1 MLVKHNQDLTGLNT
15 MGIQSTAKQFFCI
28 ESIEDLQE
36 LIQNNRIVQ
45 PLHILGGGSNVLL
58 LNELINGT
66 VIQNCIKGIHILSED
81 DSAVEVKVGAGEN
94 WNDFVQWCI
103 NHNYAGIE
111 NLTLIPGSVGAS
123 PMQNIGAYG
132 VEVKDVITQVECVD
146 LTTAELVTFSN
157 KECEFDYRTSIFKT
171 KFKGRYCITSV
182 IFSLQKTPVFQVHYK
197 ALANKL
203 AQRNITEDQL
213 TLKLVSDTVREIRM
227 SKLPD
232 PAELHNC
239 GSFFKNPIV
248 SEEVLDR
255 IRQTY
260 PDVPSYPEPNGLHKV
275 PAGWLIEQSGWRGYR
290 EGAVGVYE
298 KQALII
304 VNYGGATGQGVYD
317 LSEEILQSVM
327 NKFGIELEREV
338 NLIS

>member
-1 MLVKHNQDLTGLNT
+1 MLIEHNQDLTRLNT
-15 MGIQSTAKQFFCI
+15 MGIQSIAKQFFCI
-28 ESIEDLQE
+28 ESIDDLQE

-58 LNELINGT
+58 LNESIDGT

-81 DSAVEVKVGAGEN
+81 DSVVEVRVGAGEN

-103 NHNYAGIE
+103 DHNYAGIE

-132 VEVKDVITQVECVD
+132 VEVKDVITHVECVD
-146 LTTAELVTFSN
+146 LTTAEMVMFSN
-157 KECEFDYRTSIFKT
+157 KECEFGYRMSVFKT
-171 KFKGRYCITSV
+171 KFKGRYCITGV
-182 IFSLQKTPVFQVHYK
+182 QFKLHKTPTFQVHYK
-197 ALANKL
+197 ALANVL
-203 AQRNITEDQL
+203 EERNISKSQL
-213 TLKLVSDTVREIRM
+213 TLRLVSDTVRDIRM

-232 PAELHNC
+232 PTKLHNC

-248 SEEVLDR
+248 SDEVLDR
-255 IRQTY
+255 IRQKY
-260 PDVPSYPEPNGLHKV
+260 PEVPSYPEPNDLYKV

-304 VNYGGATGQGVYD
+304 VNYGGAKGQDVYD
-317 LSEEILQSVM
+317 LSEDVFQSVM